1 MKIIYKGGNIR
12 LTVVLENIGDFIY
25 QLKTILDKRG
35 KSDVYDEKKT
45 FNFFKTASYSDES
58 WDRVYSNIK
67 YLLIL
72 VFSSLYAP
80 MALAFFGVAKVGLL
94 TFMGA
99 LAPVV
104 GYIISEIV
112 LGSKVSKRIIN
123 GELKLMPRDKNK
135 ENKITRIYT
144 TASTVLYILLVIIL
158 Q

>member
-1 MKIIYKGGNIR
+1 
-12 LTVVLENIGDFIY
+12 
-25 QLKTILDKRG
+25 
-35 KSDVYDEKKT
+35 
-45 FNFFKTASYSDES
+45 
-58 WDRVYSNIK
+58 
-67 YLLIL
+67 
-72 VFSSLYAP
+72 